1 MLRISKISKVYKT
14 GALIQRALDG
24 VSLSLRDS
32 EFVAI
37 LGPSGSGK
45 TTLLNI
51 IGGLDRYDSGDLI
64 INGVSTKKY
73 TDRDWDSYRNHTVG
87 FVFQSYNL
95 IPHQTIL
102 ENVELA
108 LTIGGTTSKDKTAR
122 AKAALERVGL
132 GDHIHKKPNQLS
144 GGQMQRVAI
153 ARALVNDPDI
163 LLADEPTGAL
173 DSDTSV
179 QVMEL
184 LKEVAKDRL
193 VVMVTHNPELAEQYA
208 TRIVTLRDGVIR
220 NDTDPFDDKTDES
233 QAVHKNLGK
242 ASMSFFTALRL
253 SFNNLRTKLARTILV
268 SFAGSIGIIGIAMIL
283 SMSNGVDMYIQ
294 SIEEETLQS
303 YPIQI
308 TNTSFDL
315 SGMVASRTDAGDDE
329 PEKPK
334 TEKAVRERHTITTML
349 SGVTTNDL
357 ESLKAFFE
365 SEGRDIN
372 AYVRAIEYNYG
383 VTPQIYTLRDGKV
396 RQVNPDKSFAAL
408 GFSTGGYGSSLMSS
422 LTSTDTFHL
431 MPEDESLYK
440 TAYDV
445 KAGRWPEKYNECV
458 LVLSGTS
465 RVTDMALYTMGLKNP
480 ARLDEMLRL
489 AVEGGTPETDIGE
502 LQFDYADFLGI
513 SFKLIAASDRFS
525 YDDEYGVWTDRSDDE
540 TFMRSLLE
548 GAEDISIVGV
558 VVPREDASNLALSSG
573 IGYPASLVYHII
585 DLADSSASVK
595 AQLDNKE
602 TDIFTGK
609 RFDDYSTGADFD
621 MASLF
626 SIDEQAL
633 ADAFTFDPEQFEIDP
648 SDFDMSDMELGP
660 GDFDFDMPSI
670 SGDDLSS
677 LLGSVKLD
685 LSAEKLSGI
694 FEKLIKSYTDS
705 AGEDGVTELSELPTA
720 IRAYLGTEEAR
731 GIISADAQAAIA
743 SAQEKLVTIDDL
755 RESLERI
762 MAGLEDYLAEN
773 PVDSAERLRTV
784 AEYLA
789 QEEIS
794 ELIRAEADRLSEKA
808 ASALD
813 LTGLATDLTTHLV
826 EGYEAYAAE
835 NDEAPTI
842 TDVTND
848 LRAYLEGEEA
858 QRIITEGVAGIIDT
872 SGIET
877 EINKLVGKFSGS
889 ISSQISS
896 LMTRLVGK
904 ITEKFSDII
913 GDMFADFSIDPEAI
927 SSAFSTNFSVEE
939 LKSLMTSMMS
949 TERSSLDSN
958 LRKLGYADL
967 NKPSSITIYPTDFD
981 GKSAVKGILTG
992 YNDMR
997 KAQSEDDKVI
1007 SYTDYVDTLMSG
1019 VTDIIDAVSYVLV
1032 AFVSI
1037 SLVVSSIMIGVITY
1051 ISVLER
1057 KKEIGILRAIG
1068 ASKRNISEVFN
1079 AETFIIGALAGIF
1092 GVVITWILIIPTNI
1106 IIHNATGQNNIN
1118 AVLPVPAALIL
1129 VALSIVL
1136 TLIGGIIPSQKAA
1149 RSDPVT
1155 ALRSE

>member
-14 GALIQRALDG
+14 GALTQRALDG

-108 LTIGGTTSKDKTAR
+108 LTIGGTTSKDKAAR

-220 NDTDPFDDKTDES
+220 NDTDPYDDDTDES
-233 QAVHKNLGK
+233 QAVHRNLGK

-308 TNTSFDL
+308 TNTSFDI
-315 SGMVASRTDAGDDE
+315 SGMVASRTDADE
-329 PEKPK
+329 DQTEEPK
-334 TEKAVRERHTITTML
+334 SQKAVRERHTITSML

-357 ESLKAFFE
+357 ESLKAFLE
-365 SEGRDIN
+365 SEGHDIN
-372 AYVRAIEYNYG
+372 SFVRAIEYDYG

-408 GFSTGGYGSSLMSS
+408 GFSTGGYGSSLMNAF
-422 LTSTDTFHL
+422 TSTDTFHL

-440 TAYDV
+440 SSYEI
-445 KAGRWPEKYNECV
+445 KAGKWPEKYNECV

-502 LQFDYADFLGI
+502 LQFDYDDFLGI
-513 SFKLIAASDRFS
+513 SFKLISASERCS
-525 YDDEYGVWTDRSDDE
+525 YDEEYGVWTDRSDDE
-540 TFMRSLLE
+540 TFMLSLLE

-558 VVPREDASNLALSSG
+558 AVPREDASNLALSSG
-573 IGYPASLVYHII
+573 IGYTPELVYHII
-585 DLADSSASVK
+585 EK
-595 AQLDNKE
+595 AERSEAVLDQLRDPE
-602 TDIFTGK
+602 VDIFTGK
-609 RFDDYSTGADFD
+609 RFDDYSASAEFN
-621 MASLF
+621 MESLF
-626 SIDEQAL
+626 SVDEQAL
-633 ADAFTFDPEQFEIDP
+633 ADAFSFDPEDYKIDP
-648 SDFDMSDMELGP
+648 SDFDMSDMEIDP
-660 GDFDFDMPSI
+660 SNFDFDMPSV
-670 SGDDLSS
+670 SSDDFSSILSS
-677 LLGSVKLD
+677 IKLD
-685 LSAEKLSGI
+685 LTPEKLSAI
-694 FEKLIKSYTDS
+694 FENLIQSYTDS
-705 AGEDGVTELSELPTA
+705 AGEEGVTELSELPAA

-731 GIISADAQAAIA
+731 SIISADAQAAIA
-743 SAQEKLVTIDDL
+743 NAQDNLVTLEDL

-784 AEYLA
+784 SEYLA

-794 ELIRAEADRLSEKA
+794 ELIRAEAERLSEKA
-808 ASALD
+808 AGSLD
-813 LTGLATDLTTHLV
+813 LTGLASDLTAHLV
-826 EGYEAYAAE
+826 EGYENYAAE
-835 NDEAPTI
+835 NEEAPTI
-842 TDVTND
+842 NDVTSD
-848 LRAYLEGEEA
+848 LRAYLESEEA
-858 QRIITEGVAGIIDT
+858 QRIITEGVSEIIDT
-872 SGIET
+872 SGVEAQ
-877 EINKLVGKFSGS
+877 INKLIGRFSGS
-889 ISSQISS
+889 VTSQISS
-896 LMTRLVGK
+896 LMNRIIAA

-913 GDMFADFSIDPEAI
+913 GDMFSDFSIDHEAI
-927 SSAFSTNFSVEE
+927 SSAFSSNFSGEE

-949 TERSSLDSN
+949 TDRTSYDSN

-981 GKSAVKGILTG
+981 GKTAVKGILTG

-997 KAQSEDDKVI
+997 KAQNENDKVI

-1106 IIHNATGQNNIN
+1106 IIHNATGQMNIN
-1118 AVLPVPAALIL
+1118 AVLPVPAAIIL